1 MTIHPLSPATKRPS
15 LPVRYPGAP
24 AGGRAAAIHLPT
36 LPVAQDS
43 LSRYVADIRTFPML
57 TLEQEQDLA
66 NRWIKFAD
74 VQAAHQLVTSHLRL
88 VAKIALGYRGYGLP
102 TSDLIAEGNIGLM
115 QAVKRFDPSKGFRLA
130 TYASWWIKASIQEY
144 VLRSW
149 SLVKIGTTAGQKKL
163 FFNLRKLKAQLSH
176 AGSHDLNPESVQQIA
191 NQLKVTPTEVLEMD
205 RRMAGHD
212 LSLNTPIGGDDS
224 GNVTEWQDTLEQPVA
239 GHEVFEQQD
248 EFDTRKQLLR
258 QAMDQL
264 NDREKAIYQQRRL
277 RDPACTLEELSQTHN
292 ISRERVRQI
301 ETAAHNKVMKY
312 LAPHLAEP
320 AANNPLPTAIAVAA

>member
-1 MTIHPLSPATKRPS
+1 
-15 LPVRYPGAP
+15 VRYPGAP

>member
-1 MTIHPLSPATKRPS
+1 MTIHPILPVAKQPS
-15 LPVRYPGAP
+15 LPVAF
-24 AGGRAAAIHLPT
+24 AGSKARAQASAIHLPT
-36 LPVAQDS
+36 LPDAQDG
-43 LSRYVADIRTFPML
+43 LNRYMTDIRTFPML

-277 RDPACTLEELSQTHN
+277 RDPARTLEELSQTYN

>member
-1 MTIHPLSPATKRPS
+1 MTIHPILPVAKQPS

-24 AGGRAAAIHLPT
+24 AGGQAAAIHLPT

-43 LSRYVADIRTFPML
+43 LSRYVTDIRTFPML

-102 TSDLIAEGNIGLM
+102 TGDLIAEGNIGLM

-277 RDPACTLEELSQTHN
+277 RDPARTLEELSQTYN